1 MAEIVFDEQTIK
13 YVALFQDLTRTT
25 VVDCVDAGDKLIF
38 VVKEGDIG
46 KAIGKKGENIAKLKR
61 LINKDIHVV
70 EYSEHPDKF
79 VANVFR
85 NFDVKSV
92 QIEQRGDV
100 VHVTVTT
107 VGVLM
112 AGIDSRIVIVGL
124 PQVAASLGADAEQAI
139 WITQAYVLGST
150 VALLLIGR
158 ISDIV
163 GRVKLYTSGFAV
175 FTVGSL
181 LTSLAVDP
189 AQVIAFRAIQGLGS
203 AILFTNSAAMIVDAT
218 PADELGLSLG
228 INQVAFRMGS
238 MAGLTLSGIILSVL
252 DWRALFYVNVPIGI
266 FGTAWAHFRLREI
279 GTLERGAPIDWGGFA
294 AFTVFIMSLL
304 LALTLAAYGV
314 AETRTVAVLFAVSV
328 VGLGLFVVLER
339 RHPHP
344 LLDLKL
350 LRIRE
355 FTGGVV
361 PQLLNAIAVRPGLLP
376 LSLHFPPLLRQS
388 PLTTGLLMIPLDIA
402 TLAAGPLSGRLSD
415 KYGHLPFT
423 TSGLAVISLSLFL
436 FSTTDESTP
445 YSHLVAY
452 MLLFG
457 AGLGF
462 LASPNISS
470 IMASVP
476 PERRG
481 IASGFRA
488 TFFNVGYTI
497 SLNLAILITTFNV
510 PYALVTQIIQ
520 SVNPAG
526 ISVADRILFAQ
537 GIKTT
542 YLWLAG
548 INTLAILP
556 SLLRGGRA
564 NRRAPVPS
572 AVAEP

>member
-1 MAEIVFDEQTIK
+1 
-13 YVALFQDLTRTT
+13 
-25 VVDCVDAGDKLIF
+25 
-38 VVKEGDIG
+38 
-46 KAIGKKGENIAKLKR
+46 
-61 LINKDIHVV
+61 
-70 EYSEHPDKF
+70 
-79 VANVFR
+79 
-85 NFDVKSV
+85 
-92 QIEQRGDV
+92 
-100 VHVTVTT
+100 
-107 VGVLM
+107 M

-124 PQVAASLGADAEQAI
+124 PQVAANLGADAEQAI

-189 AQVIAFRAIQGLGS
+189 AQVIAFRAVQGLGS

-238 MAGLTLSGIILSVL
+238 MAGLTLSGIILSFL

-266 FGTAWAHFRLREI
+266 FGTAWARFRLREI
-279 GTLERGAPIDWGGFA
+279 GKLERGAPIDWGGFA
-294 AFTVFIMSLL
+294 AFTVFIMGLL
-304 LALTLAAYGV
+304 LAL
-314 AETRTVAVLFAVSV
+314 
-328 VGLGLFVVLER
+328 
-339 RHPHP
+339 
-344 LLDLKL
+344 
-350 LRIRE
+350 
-355 FTGGVV
+355 
-361 PQLLNAIAVRPGLLP
+361 
-376 LSLHFPPLLRQS
+376 
-388 PLTTGLLMIPLDIA
+388 

-436 FSTTDESTP
+436 FSTTDAATP
-445 YSHLVAY
+445 YSHLVVY

-462 LASPNISS
+462 FASPNISS
-470 IMASVP
+470 IMGSVP

-497 SLNLAILITTFNV
+497 SLNLAILITTFSV
-510 PYALVTQIIQ
+510 PYVLVTQIIA
-520 SVNPAG
+520 SGNTAS
-526 ISVADRILFAQ
+526 ISDADRMLFAQ

-556 SLLRGGRA
+556 SLLRG
-564 NRRAPVPS
+564 RRSSRDARPS
-572 AVAEP
+572 IGAADP

>member
-1 MAEIVFDEQTIK
+1 MGKVVFPPSAAEAIPIQYK
-13 YVALFQDLTRTT
+13 WT
-25 VVDCVDAGDKLIF
+25 VL
-38 VVKEGDIG
+38 
-46 KAIGKKGENIAKLKR
+46 
-61 LINKDIHVV
+61 
-70 EYSEHPDKF
+70 
-79 VANVFR
+79 
-85 NFDVKSV
+85 
-92 QIEQRGDV
+92 
-100 VHVTVTT
+100 TVTT

-124 PQVAASLGADAEQAI
+124 PQVVRSLQADPEQGI

-158 ISDIV
+158 VSDIV
-163 GRVKLYTSGFAV
+163 GRVRLYTSGFAV

-181 LTSLAVDP
+181 LTSLAVNP
-189 AQVIAFRAIQGLGS
+189 PEVIAFRAIQGLGS

-218 PADELGLSLG
+218 PPQELGLSLG

-238 MAGLTLSGIILSVL
+238 MAGLTVSGIILSFL

-279 GTLERGAPIDWGGFA
+279 GKLERGAPIDWGGFA
-294 AFTVFIMSLL
+294 AFTVFITSLL
-304 LALTLAAYGV
+304 LGLTLAAYGV
-314 AETRTVAVLFAVSV
+314 AETRVAVTLLLLSFTSLAV
-328 VGLGLFVVLER
+328 FVALER

-355 FTGGVV
+355 FTGGVLA
-361 PQLLNAIAVRPGLLP
+361 QLLNAIAFGAVLLL
-376 LSLHFPPLLRQS
+376 LSLYFQLVLDQS
-388 PLTTGLLMIPLDIA
+388 PLMTGLLILPLDVA

-415 KYGHLPFT
+415 KYGHVPFT
-423 TSGLAVISLSLFL
+423 TTGLAVISLSLFL
-436 FSTTDESTP
+436 FSTTDATTP
-445 YSHLVAY
+445 YASLVAF
-452 MLLFG
+452 MMLFG

-462 LASPNISS
+462 FASPNISS
-470 IMASVP
+470 IMGSVP
-476 PERRG
+476 AERRG

-497 SLNLAILITTFNV
+497 SLNLAILITTFTV
-510 PYALVTQIIQ
+510 PYTLVTQIIR
-520 SVNPAG
+520 SVDPAT
-526 ISVADRILFAQ
+526 IPMADRILFAQ

-556 SLLRGGRA
+556 SLLRGGRS

-572 AVAEP
+572 AAVEP

>member
-1 MAEIVFDEQTIK
+1 
-13 YVALFQDLTRTT
+13 
-25 VVDCVDAGDKLIF
+25 
-38 VVKEGDIG
+38 
-46 KAIGKKGENIAKLKR
+46 
-61 LINKDIHVV
+61 
-70 EYSEHPDKF
+70 
-79 VANVFR
+79 
-85 NFDVKSV
+85 
-92 QIEQRGDV
+92 
-100 VHVTVTT
+100 T

-124 PQVAASLGADAEQAI
+124 PQVASSLRADAEEPSG
-139 WITQAYVLGST
+139 ITQAYVLGST
-150 VALLLIGR
+150 VALLLVSR

-181 LTSLAVDP
+181 LTSLALDS

-218 PADELGLSLG
+218 PSQELGLSLG

-238 MAGLTLSGIILSVL
+238 MAGLTLSGIILSFL

-266 FGTAWAHFRLREI
+266 FGTAWARFRLREI
-279 GTLERGAPIDWGGFA
+279 GKLERGAPIDWGGFA

-314 AETRTVAVLFAVSV
+314 A
-328 VGLGLFVVLER
+328 
-339 RHPHP
+339 
-344 LLDLKL
+344 
-350 LRIRE
+350 
-355 FTGGVV
+355 
-361 PQLLNAIAVRPGLLP
+361 
-376 LSLHFPPLLRQS
+376 
-388 PLTTGLLMIPLDIA
+388 
-402 TLAAGPLSGRLSD
+402 AAGPLSGRLSD

-445 YSHLVAY
+445 YSHLVGF

-462 LASPNISS
+462 FASPNISS
-470 IMASVP
+470 IMGSVP

-497 SLNLAILITTFNV
+497 SLNLAILITTFTV
-510 PYALVTQIIQ
+510 PYALVTRIIA
-520 SVNPAG
+520 SGNTAG
-526 ISVADRILFAQ
+526 ISDAERMLFAQ
-537 GIKTT
+537 GIKST

-556 SLLRGGRA
+556 SLLRGRRSNRQERA
-564 NRRAPVPS
+564 AIGIVDP
-572 AVAEP
+572 

>member
-1 MAEIVFDEQTIK
+1 
-13 YVALFQDLTRTT
+13 
-25 VVDCVDAGDKLIF
+25 
-38 VVKEGDIG
+38 
-46 KAIGKKGENIAKLKR
+46 
-61 LINKDIHVV
+61 
-70 EYSEHPDKF
+70 
-79 VANVFR
+79 
-85 NFDVKSV
+85 
-92 QIEQRGDV
+92 
-100 VHVTVTT
+100 
-107 VGVLM
+107 M

-266 FGTAWAHFRLREI
+266 FGTAWAHFRLREV
-279 GTLERGAPIDWGGFA
+279 GKLERGAPIDWGGFA
-294 AFTVFIMSLL
+294 TFTVFIMSLL
-304 LALTLAAYGV
+304 LAMTLAAYGV
-314 AETRTVAVLFAVSV
+314 AEARTVLALLVVAFGSLAV
-328 VGLGLFVVLER
+328 FVVLER
-339 RHPHP
+339 RHAHP
-344 LLDLKL
+344 LLDLRL

-355 FTGGVV
+355 FAGGVV
-361 PQLLNAIAVRPGLLP
+361 AQLLNAIAFGAVLLL
-376 LSLHFPPLLRQS
+376 LSLYFQLVLRHT
-388 PLTTGLLMIPLDIA
+388 PLTTGLLMIPLDIS

-436 FSTTDESTP
+436 FSTTDPSTP

-452 MLLFG
+452 MMLFG

-462 LASPNISS
+462 FASPNISS
-470 IMASVP
+470 IMGSVP

-497 SLNLAILITTFNV
+497 SLNLAILITTFTV
-510 PYALVTQIIQ
+510 PYALVTQII
-520 SVNPAG
+520 SSGNTAA
-526 ISVADRILFAQ
+526 ISDSDRMLFAE

-556 SLLRGGRA
+556 SLLRGRRA
-564 NRRAPVPS
+564 NRVAPAS
-572 AVAEP
+572 TAAVEP

>member
-1 MAEIVFDEQTIK
+1 
-13 YVALFQDLTRTT
+13 L
-25 VVDCVDAGDKLIF
+25 
-38 VVKEGDIG
+38 
-46 KAIGKKGENIAKLKR
+46 
-61 LINKDIHVV
+61 
-70 EYSEHPDKF
+70 
-79 VANVFR
+79 
-85 NFDVKSV
+85 
-92 QIEQRGDV
+92 
-100 VHVTVTT
+100 TVTT

-124 PQVAASLGADAEQAI
+124 PQVASSLRADAEQAI

-150 VALLLIGR
+150 VALLLVGR

-181 LTSLAVDP
+181 LTSLALDS
-189 AQVIAFRAIQGLGS
+189 AQVIVFRAIQGLGS

-218 PADELGLSLG
+218 PSQELGLSLG

-238 MAGLTLSGIILSVL
+238 MAGLTLSGIILSFL

-266 FGTAWAHFRLREI
+266 FGTVWARFRLREI
-279 GTLERGAPIDWGGFA
+279 GKLERGAPIDWGGFA

-314 AETRTVAVLFAVSV
+314 AETRTVTALFAVSFV
-328 VGLGLFVVLER
+328 SLGGFVVLER

-361 PQLLNAIAVRPGLLP
+361 AQLLNAIAFGAVLLL
-376 LSLHFPPLLRQS
+376 LSLYFQLVLKQS

-445 YSHLVAY
+445 YTHLVAY

-462 LASPNISS
+462 FASPNISS
-470 IMASVP
+470 IMGSVP

-497 SLNLAILITTFNV
+497 SLNLAILITTFTV
-510 PYALVTQIIQ
+510 PYALVTQIII
-520 SVNPAG
+520 SGNTAG
-526 ISVADRILFAQ
+526 ISDAERMLFAQ
-537 GIKTT
+537 GIKST

-556 SLLRGGRA
+556 SLLRGRRSNRQTRA
-564 NRRAPVPS
+564 AIGIVDP
-572 AVAEP
+572 